1 MPNFSIYLYI
11 CLFLFLTDVLLPLS
25 SPSLSYRL
33 TLARFFS
40 AIKIYAQP
48 CTRCVHIAFR
58 LARCSFC
65 AELRIHLKRVYT
77 DTNAHV
83 YKYVERCTHMCREVS
98 LSLFRS
104 RAACFSRLALSLTSL
119 FVSAAR
125 SGRISPSSSLE
136 NLRRGNARQRDH
148 R

>member
-11 CLFLFLTDVLLPLS
+11 CLFLFLTDILLPLS
-25 SPSLSYRL
+25 SPSLRL

-65 AELRIHLKRVYT
+65 AKLRIHLKRVYT

-98 LSLFRS
+98 LFRS
-104 RAACFSRLALSLTSL
+104 RAARFSRLALSLTSL